1 MNTFGRGMNIM
12 QIKLPKP
19 FFFEEGKRA
28 VLLLHGFTGNSSDV
42 RQLGRFLQKKGYTSY
57 APQYEG
63 HAAPPEEILKSSPYV
78 WFKDVLDGYQYL
90 VDQGYDEIAV
100 AGLSLGGVFALK
112 LSLNRD
118 VKGIITMCAPMDD
131 KSSSTIYDGF
141 LEYARN
147 FKKYEGKDQATIDQ
161 EMEHFHP
168 TETLEGLSATMK
180 GVKDQVDE
188 VMDPIL
194 VVQAEQDKM
203 IDPQSANYI
212 YETVESDDKDIKWY
226 ANSGHVITIDKEKEQ
241 VFEDIYAF
249 LESLDWSE

>member
-1 MNTFGRGMNIM
+1 M

-63 HAAPPEEILKSSPYV
+63 HAAPPEEILKSSPFV
-78 WFKDVLDGYQYL
+78 WFKDALDGYDYL
-90 VDQGYDEIAV
+90 VEQGYDEIVV
-100 AGLSLGGVFALK
+100 AGLSLGGDFALK

-118 VKGIITMCAPMDD
+118 VKGIVTMCAPMGG
-131 KSSSTIYDGF
+131 KTEGAIYEGF

-147 FKKYEGKDQATIDQ
+147 FKKYEALDTI
-161 EMEHFHP
+161 
-168 TETLEGLSATMK
+168 
-180 GVKDQVDE
+180 KDQVDE
-188 VMDPIL
+188 VFDPIL
-194 VVQAEQDKM
+194 VIQAENDNM

-212 YETVESDDKDIKWY
+212 YDHVDSDDKDIKWY
-226 ANSGHVITIDKEKEQ
+226 SQSGHVITIDKEKEQ
-241 VFEDIYAF
+241 VFEDIYQF